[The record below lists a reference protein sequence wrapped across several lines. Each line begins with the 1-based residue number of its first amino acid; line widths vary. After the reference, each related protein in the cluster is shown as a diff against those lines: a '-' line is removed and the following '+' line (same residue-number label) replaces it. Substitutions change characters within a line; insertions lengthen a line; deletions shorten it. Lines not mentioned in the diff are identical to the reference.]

1 MKRISLF
8 ILSIVFFVS
17 LCAKEIGNFKL
28 TEESDTQYII
38 NFTIDNIEL
47 KSEGEYTRLISKS
60 KGYTTEIG
68 MPELPLFTSMIK
80 VSLGDE
86 YAVEYEVK
94 SSRKIKDVKIFLHKR
109 TQRPRFDHWI
119 SHPTRMPY

>member
-47 KSEGEYTRLISKS
+47 KIAYTYINPLEED
-60 KGYTTEIG
+60 TQEIID
-68 MPELPLFTSMIK
+68 ELNEDINETIN
-80 VSLGDE
+80 
-86 YAVEYEVK
+86 EVNTINND
-94 SSRKIKDVKIFLHKR
+94 RMKIVTNNIEL
-109 TQRPRFDHWI
+109 
-119 SHPTRMPY
+119 S